1 MTNYH
6 NQSLPATGRRF
17 VRTAMVLLAIISWS
31 FSVQAEEP
39 KADASQPSA
48 PEFVRTVGD
57 YKIPDVTMTGKDG
70 KKVSFLKEIDDGR
83 PVLLNFIFVSCS
95 SICPMLSHVFSTVQ
109 TKLGDNKQNVHLI
122 SISIDP
128 ENDTP
133 AKLAE
138 YGKKFNAGP
147 SWDYYTGTL
156 DASIA
161 LQKAF
166 QYFRGDKMNHSSVV
180 FLRGAPG
187 KEWVRLDGF
196 VSSDAII
203 KELGTVS
210 RQ

>member
-1 MTNYH
+1 MNH
-6 NQSLPATGRRF
+6 RDLNKLQKGRLIRL
-17 VRTAMVLLAIISWS
+17 ALVLLAV
-31 FSVQAEEP
+31 FSLCSLVQAEDAKSDEP
-39 KADASQPSA
+39 NNSG
-48 PEFVRTVGD
+48 PEFIKSVAN
-57 YKIPDVTMTGKDG
+57 YQLPDVFVIGKDG
-70 KKVSFLKEIDDGR
+70 KKSSFIKELDDGR

-109 TKLGDNKQNVHLI
+109 TKLGDNKQNVHLV

-147 SWDYYTGTL
+147 NWDYYTGSQA
-156 DASIA
+156 DSVAI
-161 LQKAF
+161 QKAF
-166 QYFRGDKMNHSSVV
+166 NYFRGDKMNHSSVV

-187 KEWVRLDGF
+187 KDWIRLDGF

-203 KELGTVS
+203 NELQSLSGK
-210 RQ
+210 